1 MELAA
6 ARGIPLLFLQ
16 NITGFMVG
24 REYEAGGIAKDGAK
38 MVTAVACAEV
48 PKFTVVIG
56 GSYGAGNYAM
66 CGRAYSPRQLWM
78 WPNARI
84 SVMGGRQAA
93 RVLSTVRGEMSDDER
108 DAFEAPIIDDLRA
121 RGLALVLDRA
131 ALGRRRHRPPRHPQA
146 ARAGPGRRGR
156 QRGRRDHLRG
166 VPDVTEILLTRDGP
180 VTTLTINRPEVRNAI
195 GPSLI
200 AQLTQM
206 FSALAMDDSRVMVL
220 TGAGS
225 AFSAGADIDWMRAS
239 RDLPHEQNVGDAAAA
254 RTMFE
259 TIDSFPKPLIAR
271 VNGHALGGGIGL
283 VACADIAITVPDA
296 VFGFSEVRLGLIP
309 AMISPYVLRAI
320 GPGHARALFTSGR
333 RFGAAEALSLGLV
346 HAVVEPDDLDAAV
359 AEAAADML
367 RGGPVAIAEAKRL
380 IRDATAPLAL
390 PDLAER
396 LAAVR
401 AGPEGQEGLTAFL
414 EKRDPGWTSGAS

>member
-1 MELAA
+1 M
-6 ARGIPLLFLQ
+6 
-16 NITGFMVG
+16 
-24 REYEAGGIAKDGAK
+24 
-38 MVTAVACAEV
+38 
-48 PKFTVVIG
+48 
-56 GSYGAGNYAM
+56 
-66 CGRAYSPRQLWM
+66 
-78 WPNARI
+78 
-84 SVMGGRQAA
+84 
-93 RVLSTVRGEMSDDER
+93 
-108 DAFEAPIIDDLRA
+108 
-121 RGLALVLDRA
+121 
-131 ALGRRRHRPPRHPQA
+131 
-146 ARAGPGRRGR
+146 
-156 QRGRRDHLRG
+156 
-166 VPDVTEILLTRDGP
+166 TEIQLTRDGP

-206 FSALAMDDSRVMVL
+206 FAALAMDDSRVMVL

-259 TIDSFPKPLIAR
+259 TIDSFPKPVIAR

-333 RFGAAEALSLGLV
+333 LNSV
-346 HAVVEPDDLDAAV
+346 
-359 AEAAADML
+359 
-367 RGGPVAIAEAKRL
+367 
-380 IRDATAPLAL
+380 
-390 PDLAER
+390 R
-396 LAAVR
+396 LA
-401 AGPEGQEGLTAFL
+401 
-414 EKRDPGWTSGAS
+414 

>member
-1 MELAA
+1 M
-6 ARGIPLLFLQ
+6 
-16 NITGFMVG
+16 
-24 REYEAGGIAKDGAK
+24 
-38 MVTAVACAEV
+38 
-48 PKFTVVIG
+48 
-56 GSYGAGNYAM
+56 
-66 CGRAYSPRQLWM
+66 
-78 WPNARI
+78 
-84 SVMGGRQAA
+84 
-93 RVLSTVRGEMSDDER
+93 
-108 DAFEAPIIDDLRA
+108 
-121 RGLALVLDRA
+121 
-131 ALGRRRHRPPRHPQA
+131 
-146 ARAGPGRRGR
+146 
-156 QRGRRDHLRG
+156 
-166 VPDVTEILLTRDGP
+166 TEILLTRDGP

-239 RDLPHEQNVGDAAAA
+239 RDLGPEQNVGDAAAA

-259 TIDSFPKPLIAR
+259 TIDSFPKPVIAR

-283 VACADIAITVPDA
+283 VACADIAITVPERD
-296 VFGFSEVRLGLIP
+296 VRVLRGAPGPDPGHDL
-309 AMISPYVLRAI
+309 PYVLRAI

-359 AEAAADML
+359 AEPL
-367 RGGPVAIAEAKRL
+367 PTCCGGPVAIAEAKRL

>member
-1 MELAA
+1 
-6 ARGIPLLFLQ
+6 
-16 NITGFMVG
+16 
-24 REYEAGGIAKDGAK
+24 
-38 MVTAVACAEV
+38 
-48 PKFTVVIG
+48 
-56 GSYGAGNYAM
+56 
-66 CGRAYSPRQLWM
+66 
-78 WPNARI
+78 
-84 SVMGGRQAA
+84 
-93 RVLSTVRGEMSDDER
+93 
-108 DAFEAPIIDDLRA
+108 
-121 RGLALVLDRA
+121 
-131 ALGRRRHRPPRHPQA
+131 
-146 ARAGPGRRGR
+146 
-156 QRGRRDHLRG
+156 
-166 VPDVTEILLTRDGP
+166 VTEILLTRDGP
-180 VTTLTINRPEVRNAI
+180 VTTLTINRSEVRNAI

-206 FSALAMDDSRVMVL
+206 FAALAMDDSRVMVL

-259 TIDSFPKPLIAR
+259 TIDSFPKPVIAR

-296 VFGFSEVRLGLIP
+296 IFGFSEVRLGLIP

-333 RFGAAEALSLGLV
+333 RFGAAEARSLGLV

-380 IRDATAPLAL
+380 IRDVTAPLAL

>member
-1 MELAA
+1 
-6 ARGIPLLFLQ
+6 
-16 NITGFMVG
+16 
-24 REYEAGGIAKDGAK
+24 
-38 MVTAVACAEV
+38 
-48 PKFTVVIG
+48 
-56 GSYGAGNYAM
+56 
-66 CGRAYSPRQLWM
+66 
-78 WPNARI
+78 
-84 SVMGGRQAA
+84 
-93 RVLSTVRGEMSDDER
+93 
-108 DAFEAPIIDDLRA
+108 
-121 RGLALVLDRA
+121 
-131 ALGRRRHRPPRHPQA
+131 
-146 ARAGPGRRGR
+146 
-156 QRGRRDHLRG
+156 
-166 VPDVTEILLTRDGP
+166 VTEILLTRDGP

-239 RDLPHEQNVGDAAAA
+239 RDLAHEQNVGDAAAA

-259 TIDSFPKPLIAR
+259 TIDSFPKPVIAR

-283 VACADIAITVPDA
+283 VACADIAIAVPGA
-296 VFGFSEVRLGLIP
+296 MFGFSEVRLGLIP